1 MRTMFPVRRYLTIG
15 LIVVLFL
22 FTTIFA
28 GSFIENVDAD
38 EIMVIQSPLG
48 ELEFFTSAGW
58 KYQGFGKVTK
68 YQKRSI
74 YSFNENKIRFND
86 GAHGVLHGSI
96 QYELPLDTENLTEI
110 HTKFGGQEAVQNQLV
125 QTVVDKAVYMTGPLM
140 SSKESYAEKRNELIS
155 FVEDQ
160 VAHGVF
166 RTRQRDQRAKDEI
179 TGVEK
184 TITVVEIVKD
194 TNGNFSRQEE
204 ATLGVLGIKT
214 FNFAIANLD
223 YEDSVEKQ
231 IAAQQQA
238 TMDVQTAM
246 AESRKAEQRALTAE
260 KEGQTNSAKAKW
272 EQEVLKAKAV
282 TLAQQEKEVAVTNA
296 ARELEVAALKAEQA
310 EQYRLEWAKKA
321 EADSNYKREVLE
333 ADGALAQK
341 LATYERVQAAWAQAF
356 ANRSVPST
364 VFGSSGGTGSDTD
377 VQTFLNLM
385 TVQASK
391 ALALDQTIPG
401 KK

>member
-260 KEGQTNSAKAKW
+260 KEGQANSAKAKW